1 MSRYFPGG
9 SFPSDKGV
17 TVTRGIK
24 SITIPDGVNVAP
36 VIGTITILGGVSHCR
51 ATCERQRLLIVWDCV
66 RAPYVPTQCN
76 QPLGVANARGS
87 ECYTYHCKAIL
98 LDPTAEAAAPSQRI
112 SCCQKSLKQLNG
124 GARHTIDLRA
134 RRSFEH
140 NGCR

>member
-1 MSRYFPGG
+1 MSRHFSGV

-24 SITIPDGVNVAP
+24 STTIPDGVNVAP
-36 VIGTITILGGVSHCR
+36 VIGTITIPGGVSHCR
-51 ATCERQRLLIVWDCV
+51 ATCERQRLLSVWDGG

-76 QPLGVANARGS
+76 QPLEVANAGGND
-87 ECYTYHCKAIL
+87 CYTYHCKAIL
-98 LDPTAEAAAPSQRI
+98 LHPTAEATAPSQRI
-112 SCCQKSLKQLNG
+112 SCCQKSLTQLNG